1 MKEFLFHLDAL
12 AEFKAEVAWYEERQ
26 AGAGGGIADETLR
39 IIELACLFPRIGS
52 PEEAG
57 VRSLVTKRFPFLVY
71 YESVRDKLWIWA
83 VMRAAR
89 EPGYCKSRRRK

>member
-1 MKEFLFHLDAL
+1 MRWRSSRLRLLGTRKGKPEL
-12 AEFKAEVAWYEERQ
+12 
-26 AGAGGGIADETLR
+26 GAAFADETLR